1 MSHFLS
7 ESDIEKLI
15 NLPDDQF
22 FQLIEIPDGYD
33 SEIGSDS
40 DTEEIEPNMFLTQ
53 PSEVQEVQL
62 LELHESA
69 RQHTMQLEFEVR
81 FLLLRN

>member
-53 PSEVQEVQL
+53 PSEGQEVEL
-62 LELHESA
+62 LEIHEAA

-81 FLLLRN
+81 FLFFRN